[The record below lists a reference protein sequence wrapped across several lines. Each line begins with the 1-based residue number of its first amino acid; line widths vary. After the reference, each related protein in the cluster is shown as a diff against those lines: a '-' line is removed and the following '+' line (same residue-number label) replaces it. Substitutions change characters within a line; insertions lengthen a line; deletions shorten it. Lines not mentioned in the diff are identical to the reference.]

1 MFGTTT
7 TEEARGCPD
16 SDQDGTPDPQ
26 DDFPNDPFQDTD
38 TDGDGFGDS
47 QLSVDGDD
55 CPTWPGSSTE
65 GNVYGCTDTDGDGW
79 ADTIDTFPD
88 DESQWVDTDGD
99 GYGDNYTYTNVTG
112 EKLSDDSYRWDCD
125 IDPGLIISRV
135 QNGDAFPDEITQ
147 WSDTDGDGFGDNYK
161 DNATHRLECW
171 PGQIVEGARNPDA
184 IPLRYSQNKDPDRDG
199 FGDNTTLYAYQGDI
213 CDSVYGTST
222 EDRYGC
228 PDTDG
233 DGWSDTGDACMY
245 DPNIHSFSQGECVI
259 TSSGL
264 GDSGEEDGDSKLM
277 MYTLGAVVVLLLSMI
292 FVALVAKQMG
302 ARSRLAEIKEMHQ
315 QEMAFNDEEE
325 ERRQKW
331 IDHYLSTGDIEKA
344 KELGYI
350 EKAEWQVHME
360 QEAAEQ
366 ASLPSLDDLLD

>member
-1 MFGTTT
+1 
-7 TEEARGCPD
+7 
-16 SDQDGTPDPQ
+16 
-26 DDFPNDPFQDTD
+26 
-38 TDGDGFGDS
+38 
-47 QLSVDGDD
+47 
-55 CPTWPGSSTE
+55 
-65 GNVYGCTDTDGDGW
+65 
-79 ADTIDTFPD
+79 
-88 DESQWVDTDGD
+88 
-99 GYGDNYTYTNVTG
+99 
-112 EKLSDDSYRWDCD
+112 RWDCD

-147 WSDTDGDGFGDNYK
+147 WSDSDGDGFGDNYK
-161 DNATHRLECW
+161 DNSTYRLECW
-171 PGQIVEGARNPDA
+171 PGQILEGARNPDA
-184 IPLRYSQNKDPDRDG
+184 LPLRYSQNKDPDRDG

-233 DGWSDTGDACMY
+233 DGWSDVGDSCMY
-245 DPNIHSFSQGECVI
+245 DPDIHSFSQGECVI

-264 GDSGEEDGDSKLM
+264 GDSGEDEGNSKLA
-277 MYTLGAVVVLLLSMI
+277 MYTMGAVVVLLLSMI

-302 ARSRLAEIKEMHQ
+302 ARKRLSEIKEMHQ
-315 QEMAFNDEEE
+315 QEIAFNDEEE

-350 EKAEWQVHME
+350 DKADWQIHME
-360 QEAAEQ
+360 QEAVEK
-366 ASLPSLDDLLD
+366 ASLPSLDELLD